1 MPFAIHSLILRT
13 LKPNYP
19 KIFTPEIKKK
29 LRKLINTCSKLS
41 VLALDMIY
49 ESNGRRNAPN
59 ARANLLEETSF
70 QWHESCTSINVVFW
84 QGILLVFYRTNALER
99 FAITHFAGENPR
111 ITPTT
116 KERSNHY
123 ASLTQNALR
132 T

>member
-1 MPFAIHSLILRT
+1 MYQIQDIGC
-13 LKPNYP
+13 LKLSSNLV
-19 KIFTPEIKKK
+19 IKWV
-29 LRKLINTCSKLS
+29 S
-41 VLALDMIY
+41 VLALSMIY
-49 ESNGRRNAPN
+49 GGNGPRNAPK
-59 ARANLLEETSF
+59 AHANLLEETSF

-99 FAITHFAGENPR
+99 FAISHFARENPR

-123 ASLTQNALR
+123 TSSTQNALR

>member
-59 ARANLLEETSF
+59 AHANLLEETSF

-84 QGILLVFYRTNALER
+84 QGILLGFYRTKALER
-99 FAITHFAGENPR
+99 FAIGHFARENPW

-116 KERSNHY
+116 KVRSNHY
-123 ASLTQNALR
+123 TSSTQNALR

>member
-19 KIFTPEIKKK
+19 KISLRKLKK

-59 ARANLLEETSF
+59 AHANLLEETSF

-99 FAITHFAGENPR
+99 FAISHFARENPR

-116 KERSNHY
+116 KEPSNHY
-123 ASLTQNALR
+123 TSLTQNALR